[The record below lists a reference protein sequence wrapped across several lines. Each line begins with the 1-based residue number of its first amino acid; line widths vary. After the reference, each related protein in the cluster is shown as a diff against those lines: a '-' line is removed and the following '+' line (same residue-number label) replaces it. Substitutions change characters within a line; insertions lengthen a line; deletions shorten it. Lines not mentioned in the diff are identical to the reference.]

1 MGAQDPFD
9 EFTLVIKV
17 KRKPEIKQ
25 VIYDFEAKVSHMI
38 SPILSS
44 VLGSIFFLFLIRK
57 IRINYHV
64 IPQRNLADR

>member
-1 MGAQDPFD
+1 MSRCSPPATGEKRPVGAQDPFD
-9 EFTLVIKV
+9 EFTLLIKV

-44 VLGSIFFLFLIRK
+44 VLGSIFFLF
-57 IRINYHV
+57 
-64 IPQRNLADR
+64 